1 MHVATCFFQILRH
14 FLFSQCLSFHVHK
27 QYVYG
32 SVKKRAKNFAGIS
45 GRRRTKKGIETAR
58 LNEKILGRSKG
69 VHYIT
74 DKEVQSKRF
83 IQKRARAFG
92 GDLTD
97 TDCMKLANISRG
109 TYYKYKKEPL
119 KNQCKY

>member
-1 MHVATCFFQILRH
+1 MSFKFLDIFF
-14 FLFSQCLSFHVHK
+14 FLNAFPFMYINSMYMDLS
-27 QYVYG
+27 
-32 SVKKRAKNFAGIS
+32 KKRAKNFAGIS
-45 GRRRTKKGIETAR
+45 GRRRTKKGIETAC

-69 VHYIT
+69 VHCIT
-74 DKEVQSKRF
+74 DKVVQSKRF

-109 TYYKYKKEPL
+109 TYYKYKKELL